1 MADNVAERVIE
12 VISRSNQL
20 PGAHVTMETSFQ
32 ELGMS
37 SLDALALIFDLEE
50 EFGVSIPNDEAMQIA
65 SVRQAV
71 EALERL
77 LADET
82 QVES

>member
-1 MADNVAERVIE
+1 MPDSVAERVIQ
-12 VISRSNQL
+12 VVARLSQL
-20 PGAHVTMETSFQ
+20 PDVEVSIDTTFQ

-37 SLDALALIFDLEE
+37 SLDALSLIFDLEE

-65 SVRQAV
+65 SVRQAI

-77 LADET
+77 LADGT
-82 QVES
+82 QIES